1 MKAPGLRLKIALLWS
16 AASIAVAMLVAFVVL
31 LTSGRL
37 YTRQFLAGKLSL
49 VTTIA
54 AQVDGDLHATF
65 TGVESIRDPGYRH
78 LLAALAR
85 IKSREEH
92 LTYLYTLNLDADGTL
107 RYAVDADIAATDIA
121 WVESDSFAFW
131 VLYRDGRLSIDT
143 EEQEDRQSLVVEVRP
158 GVRLPLQVRAGD
170 GLPSVWLGDEE
181 LLRVRERD
189 PLAVQTSG
197 GIVDERHREILLQ
210 PVLAGVATDVVV
222 SCSRAG
228 ESMSTPGAL
237 YVDTADNEH
246 ALVRAI
252 REGRDFVEQEAEK
265 DNYGVSQSAYAVIR
279 TVAGEP
285 AGLVVADFY
294 QDELRAF
301 RLRMQHT
308 AVIIAAVT
316 FFVSLG
322 ASLALAQYILV
333 PVRHLSTAVQ
343 QVSSGNLESHV
354 ATRRSDELGLL
365 ARGFNGMLDS
375 LAASLARR
383 REAEAELLRIA
394 HSDQLTGL
402 PNRASFH
409 ERLEENLAAA
419 ARAETDRLRGLL
431 FLDLDRFKEVNDT
444 SGHQA
449 GDEVLRKA
457 AALIRGSVRHSD
469 LVFRV
474 GGDEFTVLLT
484 ILRSEEDAA
493 IVAGKLVRAFSR
505 PLPGPAGAVSLGLS
519 VGVALY
525 PRDGTTPHDLVRAAD
540 AALLAA
546 KRQRGT
552 FRSYQPDMGS
562 PPRA

>member
-1 MKAPGLRLKIALLWS
+1 MGLKGPGLRLKIALLWS
-16 AASIAVAMLVAFVVL
+16 AASIAVAMLVALVVL

-49 VTTIA
+49 VATIA

-65 TGVESIRDPGYRH
+65 TGVESIGDPGYRH

-107 RYAVDADIAATDIA
+107 RYAVDADIAATDIV

-131 VLYRDGRLSIDT
+131 VRYRDGRLSIDT
-143 EEQEDRQSLVVEVRP
+143 EDQEDRVSLALEVRT
-158 GVRLPLQVRAGD
+158 GVQLPLQVRHGN
-170 GLPSVWLGDEE
+170 GMPSVWLGDQE

-189 PLAVQTSG
+189 PLAVQTTG
-197 GIVDERHREILLQ
+197 GIVGERQREVFLR

-222 SCSRAG
+222 SYSRAG

-237 YVDTADNEH
+237 YVDTADNQR

-252 REGRDFVEQEAEK
+252 RDGRDFVEQEAEK
-265 DNYGVSQSAYAVIR
+265 DNYGISQSAYAVIR
-279 TVAGEP
+279 GAAGTP
-285 AGLVVADFY
+285 VGVVVADFY

-301 RLRMQHT
+301 RARMEHT
-308 AVIIAAVT
+308 AAIIAAVT
-316 FFVSLG
+316 FVVSLG
-322 ASLALAQYILV
+322 VSLGLSQYLLV
-333 PVRHLSTAVQ
+333 PLHHLAAAVQ
-343 QVSSGNLESHV
+343 KVRRGSLDARV
-354 ATRRSDELGLL
+354 VTRRRDELGAL

-375 LAASLARR
+375 LAAM
-383 REAEAELLRIA
+383 EAELLRIA

-409 ERLEENLAAA
+409 ERLEESLAAA
-419 ARAETDRLRGLL
+419 ARSETERLRGLL

-449 GDEVLRKA
+449 GDEVLRRA
-457 AALIRGSVRHSD
+457 AALIRGSVRQSD
-469 LVFRV
+469 LVFRI

-484 ILRSEEDAA
+484 ILRGEEDAA
-493 IVAGKLVRAFSR
+493 IVAGKLVQAFSR

-519 VGVALY
+519 VGIALY
-525 PRDGTTPHDLVRAAD
+525 PRDGTTADELVRAAD
-540 AALLAA
+540 TALLAA

-552 FRSYQPDMGS
+552 FRSYQPGMGD